1 MQFYAR
7 FFLTNPVL
15 LLDIWMIMHYNG
27 KILNKM
33 RGMRNGT

>member
-1 MQFYAR
+1 MQFYVW
-7 FFLTNPVL
+7 FLLTDRVF